1 MLMLIFIFCFL
12 GLVFGSF
19 VNAWVWRVYQQS
31 LPKSKQKK
39 KVDLSIAKGRSACTR
54 CGHGL
59 SAKDLVPVLSW
70 LSLQGKCRYCKKA
83 ISWQYPLVEVI
94 TAGLFMLTYVFWPKE
109 LQGLEYLAFS
119 AFLALIIT
127 FMALIVYDIRWMLL
141 PNRIVVW
148 SALFAVLMLA
158 VRYIDSPVDAAFITL
173 QALGA
178 VAIAGGIFLV
188 LFYISNGRW
197 IGGGDVKLGLVIGLF
212 VGSPIFAVLML
223 FVASVLGTLFALP
236 FIVSGNK
243 TIQSKI
249 PFGPFLV
256 IAAITTY
263 IFGQA
268 IISWYLSISDLD
280 AI

>member
-1 MLMLIFIFCFL
+1 MLMLATTLFFT
-12 GLVFGSF
+12 GLIFGSF

-31 LPKSKQKK
+31 LPKAKQKK
-39 KVDLSIAKGRSACTR
+39 KVDLSIAKGRSVCTH
-54 CGHGL
+54 CGHEL

-70 LSLQGKCRYCKKA
+70 LSLRGRCRYCKKT
-83 ISWQYPLVEVI
+83 ISWQYPLVEAT
-94 TAGLFMLTYVFWPKE
+94 TAGLFMVAYIFWPKE
-109 LQGLEYLAFS
+109 FQGLEYLAFG
-119 AFLALIIT
+119 AFLALVIT
-127 FMALIVYDIRWMLL
+127 FMALMVYDIRWMLL

-148 SALFAVLMLA
+148 SALFAMLMLA

-173 QALGA
+173 QTLGA
-178 VAIAGGIFLV
+178 VTVAGGIFLA

-212 VGSPIFAVLML
+212 IGTPAFAGLML
-223 FVASVLGTLFALP
+223 FIASVLGTLFALP

-249 PFGPFLV
+249 PFGPFLI

-268 IISWYLSISDLD
+268 IMSWYLSISGLNT
-280 AI
+280 I